1 MADHVQ
7 VGPTRIWYDVHGSGE
22 PFVLLHGGM
31 VDARWFEPNVGALAE
46 RVRVYTPDLRAHG
59 HTADVEGPITF
70 EAMAEDIIGFIEQVI
85 GGPTDL
91 GGHSVGAFVSL
102 LVALRRPDLVNRLVM
117 ISAGFNKDG
126 EAVPDAPWD
135 VDQIVE
141 YLGPAYAEVSPDGA
155 EHFRVV
161 ATKIGELAAKE
172 PHLPVS
178 EVAKVPHRSLLMVAD
193 DDIVTLSHMVEMY
206 IAMPDAELAV
216 VPGTSHFLTQEKP
229 ELVNTLILD
238 FLTKEPV
245 ATVAPVRRAAQAPPA
260 EG

>member
-7 VGPTRIWYDVHGSGE
+7 VGPTRIWYDVHGSGD

-59 HTADVEGPITF
+59 HTAD
-70 EAMAEDIIGFIEQVI
+70 
-85 GGPTDL
+85 
-91 GGHSVGAFVSL
+91 
-102 LVALRRPDLVNRLVM
+102 
-117 ISAGFNKDG
+117 
-126 EAVPDAPWD
+126 
-135 VDQIVE
+135 
-141 YLGPAYAEVSPDGA
+141 
-155 EHFRVV
+155 
-161 ATKIGELAAKE
+161 
-172 PHLPVS
+172 
-178 EVAKVPHRSLLMVAD
+178 
-193 DDIVTLSHMVEMY
+193 EMY
-206 IAMPDAELAV
+206 IAMPNAELAV